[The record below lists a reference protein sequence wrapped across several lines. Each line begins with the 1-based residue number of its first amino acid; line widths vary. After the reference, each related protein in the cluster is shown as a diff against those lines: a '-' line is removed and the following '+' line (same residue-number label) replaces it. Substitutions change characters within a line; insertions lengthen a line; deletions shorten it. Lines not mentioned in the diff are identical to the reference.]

1 MAEGVTQ
8 STLSPLS
15 AAGTNCSERYR
26 VSVNTDETYLP
37 GMDRKSS
44 DPSMNEARPQTAA
57 TSPGLSDFLAAPSPP
72 RTEADSAGFA

>member
-26 VSVNTDETYLP
+26 VSVNTDERYLP

-44 DPSMNEARPQTAA
+44 DPSMNEARQTVA
-57 TSPGLSDFLAAPSPP
+57 TSKTHAVCPTS
-72 RTEADSAGFA
+72 